1 MNERLFRLPF
11 ESNDDE
17 LGPWDVLL
25 SNDAI
30 ADMRKLEPLAIKAV
44 MEKLMQMSSG
54 KWNKYGLQH
63 TVQSCIVPIYEV
75 ELPDYGGLK
84 ILWQVDYG
92 FSIRK
97 NSLMQHV
104 AIWTV
109 TVNQE
114 QINEILENVSLLHQV
129 YTPEHKYRCT
139 LQQQIGKGN
148 IILPSFGDEEATRS
162 TQSRLRWNQTDDENL
177 LKVHEMLAT
186 NKFVPLSKN
195 LFRSLV
201 RGGTDFTFQVSKLE
215 YEIINHPSSAIVIGR
230 SGTGKTTCIMF
241 RLLGSYLTSQLNEMP
256 SSNDNNANSHKR
268 QIFITLSENLCCRVK
283 EYFNKLQGSAKLTN
297 EKMSMAQFY
306 ESVNR
311 KGCSNI
317 DVKNVTKRGK
327 GNIVDYTPN
336 SFRQLTKGHF
346 PLIITYK
353 TLIDMLLKTYD
364 INLPNPTKKP
374 NFDTDDNASWKHFVD
389 YRLFAK
395 KYWCHFND
403 YYRKNFDCGLVF
415 SEFSIIKGFDSEGEY
430 LSREDYQVISTKKFP
445 TFCYNRDEIYDLFL
459 EYEKKKTLN
468 FDYDSIDLT
477 IKILRHAKK
486 EPLGGL
492 QIHELYIDECQD
504 NSIVDL
510 ALILKLFEHADN
522 IFFAGDIAQCI
533 SRGSSFRFQDL
544 KALVYKWELDRS
556 KFIYNQPSAIMPKQF
571 EMNINYRSH
580 NGILRLA
587 SSVIDLISHFF
598 PESIDKLP
606 REHGEVGGPRPIVFE
621 GFDSKAFFFHED
633 ENESSNIEFGASQV
647 IIVRDDKTK
656 EHLKEKIGEEFGLI
670 LTVFESKG
678 MEFNDVFLY
687 NFFADSFAHSKWRVI
702 FSAFGNHSKGIQ
714 DFYHEKHYILS
725 SELKNLYVAVTR
737 ARQRIWIY
745 DENTV
750 SREPICMYWEHHGLI
765 NIIVNEN
772 ENDTLSNL
780 DEEGSGSPYQHH
792 SKQAKIALST
802 LAEKK
807 KSGPDEWNQQ
817 GNNFFERQQYDQA
830 VFCFKKSK
838 NKENEELAEAY
849 LLQQV
854 ARDSIYDDD
863 DAAVDT
869 NFVRAAE
876 AFIKCSMPIEAA
888 SCYQEISMH
897 EKAGDV
903 CVEYGML
910 EHAADCYF
918 KAKKWDKA
926 GTIYLKLEK
935 YNKAFIAYKNGKFYK
950 EVNTLVQ
957 RQKIDENH
965 ISTHYRSVARGLCSC
980 GKFEEAIDNIIILKE
995 ANSEDLEVLKC
1006 ILHLC
1011 RVNIIKN
1018 ILTFS
1023 NTKEVVNSL
1032 FYMAKNFVKKFKSQ
1046 LLEKSEQW
1054 KSLMKEIQLYSAY
1067 LNKDL
1072 NSANECIQFFRN
1084 NQEPVTEFCA
1094 VNICLQIIP
1103 QSVEHWH
1110 EWLQCLLRL
1119 CELTFLFIAPHQNA
1133 DNVKKIHK
1141 YLKEIF
1147 FVKSDSHEWKV
1158 FLSNPFLNIWD
1169 KNIQHKITDD
1179 GHVYNINSLHMKMK
1193 QFLASYIFKLI
1204 CDVDKKS
1211 RQIPNIYSH
1220 ICHCQNSSCENHH
1233 AIPTPLILKQHLE
1246 LVSLNHTIIQQIDI
1260 MYHCKGLLS
1269 KEQSEKVPGMQGW
1282 WTEKLVEIRIRYLS
1296 PQISCPEMS
1305 RMMLSKLLIHT
1316 YSGFISYVQN
1326 IWITKE
1332 LKVDNFAVM
1341 LKCIFIL
1348 QQLKDKQGI
1357 DMFDLEMSKIK
1368 ELSQPD
1374 ESLIGFEEYHGYK
1387 YYEVIPVG
1395 KRLSLLFEHLYKNYV
1410 IDAIL
1415 HAGVFIQYALDN
1427 TKMVHLDNSD
1437 SLGDLVSLMEFK
1449 MSLVFMAS
1457 PEYCDFCL
1465 PLAYLVNYFKAFTVK
1480 PLFFNLNQKNSYY
1493 KEDYLAAI
1501 NDSFNQV
1508 KQLLEQ
1514 EGDLKIILRLIR
1526 LLALISLNE
1535 FTFTQKIF
1543 DLFNHLNNKI
1553 VSPEANKYLAGNYM
1567 KTMSLFHLMK
1577 ILNEDLKE
1585 NGLDSLVIVHY
1596 NWGGISKFSKYES
1609 HGIVKLTYSSIDE
1622 FNSALQQISPS
1633 IAVVFDNIW
1642 HQDIFKE
1649 NEGRGSIVDSIM
1661 KLNEMQCKMDG
1672 TKVKLH
1678 KRINNSPD
1686 MDIAEE
1692 CVDLLEE
1699 LELTHY
1705 ENIKQALNSLSPT
1718 WDVKE
1723 SKQEDVEWLENK
1735 LQEVDNIINQ
1745 VYKWLDEC
1753 KDVMN

>member
-522 IFFAGDIAQCI
+522 IFFAGDIAQ
-533 SRGSSFRFQDL
+533 L
-544 KALVYKWELDRS
+544 
-556 KFIYNQPSAIMPKQF
+556 
-571 EMNINYRSH
+571 
-580 NGILRLA
+580 
-587 SSVIDLISHFF
+587 IDLITHFF

-606 REHGEVGGPRPIVFE
+606 HECGEVGGPRPIVFE
-621 GFDSKAFFFHED
+621 GLED
-633 ENESSNIEFGASQV
+633 GNESSNNGFGARQI
-647 IIVRDDKTK
+647 IIVRDEEAK
-656 EHLKEKIGEEFGLI
+656 EHLKKKIGEEFGLI

-678 MEFNDVFLY
+678 MEFDDVLLY
-687 NFFADSFAHSKWRVI
+687 NFFADSPACSKWRVI

-714 DFYHEKHYILS
+714 KFYHEKHYILS

-737 ARQRIWIY
+737 ARQKIWIY

-765 NIIVNEN
+765 NIIKNVYGNEN
-772 ENDTLSNL
+772 YVDKEEKNITYQKQSN
-780 DEEGSGSPYQHH
+780 QV
-792 SKQAKIALST
+792 KISLST
-802 LAEKK
+802 LAKKK
-807 KSGPDEWNQQ
+807 KSSPHEWDQQ
-817 GNNFFERQQYDQA
+817 GEIFFERQQYDQ
-830 VFCFKKSK
+830 KSK
-838 NKENEELAEAY
+838 NKENEELAVAY
-849 LLQQV
+849 LLQQ
-854 ARDSIYDDD
+854 
-863 DAAVDT
+863 
-869 NFVRAAE
+869 
-876 AFIKCSMPIEAA
+876 AFIKCSLPIETA
-888 SCYQEISMH
+888 SCYQEIGMH
-897 EKAGDV
+897 EKAGDI
-903 CVEYGML
+903 CVEWNKF
-910 EHAADCYF
+910 EHAANCYS

-926 GTIYLKLEK
+926 GNNFQKVGM
-935 YNKAFIAYKNGKFYK
+935 YNKAFVAYKNGEFFEKVEDLIHSY
-950 EVNTLVQ
+950 
-957 RQKIDENH
+957 RQEIDENL
-965 ISTHYRSVARGLCSC
+965 ISTHYRSVASGLCLC
-980 GKFEEAIDNIIILKE
+980 GKFEEATNIIIMNLKE
-995 ANSEDLEVLKC
+995 INSEDINVLKC
-1006 ILHLC
+1006 FVHLC
-1011 RVNIIKN
+1011 RVNVITN
-1018 ILTFS
+1018 IMTDL
-1023 NTKEVVNSL
+1023 NVKQEVGKLLSKANDFL
-1032 FYMAKNFVKKFKSQ
+1032 KKFKS
-1046 LLEKSEQW
+1046 ESEQW
-1054 KSLMKEIQLYSAY
+1054 KSLAKEIQLYVAY
-1067 LNKDL
+1067 LNQDL
-1072 NSANECIQFFRN
+1072 NNVYECMQFFNGRK
-1084 NQEPVTEFCA
+1084 ELVAEFCA

-1103 QSVEHWH
+1103 QSAEYWH
-1110 EWLQCLLRL
+1110 EQLQRLLRL
-1119 CELTFLFIAPHQNA
+1119 CELTFDFIASDQNT
-1133 DNVKKIHK
+1133 NNIEK
-1141 YLKEIF
+1141 IF
-1147 FVKSDSHEWKV
+1147 FVNKVGNYSHKWNI
-1158 FLSNPFLNIWD
+1158 FLGNPLLHVWD
-1169 KNIQHKITDD
+1169 KIQHKIMSYW
-1179 GHVYNINSLHMKMK
+1179 HVYDMNSLHMKMK
-1193 QFLASYIFKLI
+1193 QFLASYIFELI
-1204 CDVDKKS
+1204 WDVDQKS
-1211 RQIPNIYSH
+1211 RCIPDVSSH
-1220 ICHCQNSSCENHH
+1220 ICQFLPSCQKSGCKNHH
-1233 AIPTPLILKQHLE
+1233 VVPTPLILNQRLKLA
-1246 LVSLNHTIIQQIDI
+1246 SLTYTIIRQLNV
-1260 MYHCKGLLS
+1260 MYNQHELLRE
-1269 KEQSEKVPGMQGW
+1269 EQSKQVPGIQRRW
-1282 WTEKLVEIRIRYLS
+1282 AENLVKFHIRYQS
-1296 PQISCPEMS
+1296 PQISCPEITQ
-1305 RMMLSKLLIHT
+1305 MMLSELPKHT
-1316 YSGFISYVQN
+1316 RSGFISYVQN

-1332 LKVDNFAVM
+1332 LKVDNFAAM

-1348 QQLKDKQGI
+1348 QQLKYKQGI
-1357 DMFDLEMSKIK
+1357 NMFDLEMSKTK
-1368 ELSQPD
+1368 KLSYHDYLP
-1374 ESLIGFEEYHGYK
+1374 IGFEKCGNDQA
-1387 YYEVIPVG
+1387 IPVG
-1395 KRLSLLFEHLYKNYV
+1395 KQLSLFFENLYKNKV
-1410 IDAIL
+1410 IHAISNAKL
-1415 HAGVFIQYALDN
+1415 FIKYALDN
-1427 TKMVHLDNSD
+1427 AKLVQLDGPD
-1437 SLGDLVSLMEFK
+1437 ALGDLVSLMEFK
-1449 MSLVFMAS
+1449 VSLIFMAG
-1457 PEYCDFCL
+1457 PDHYDFCL
-1465 PLAYLVNYFKAFTVK
+1465 PRAYLVNFFKAFTMK
-1480 PLFFNLNQKNSYY
+1480 PLFFKFNQQNTYY

-1501 NDSFNQV
+1501 DHSFKQI
-1508 KQLLEQ
+1508 KQLLKQ
-1514 EGDLKIILRLIR
+1514 RGDLSITLRLIR
-1526 LLALISLNE
+1526 LLVIISLNVSVFAQE
-1535 FTFTQKIF
+1535 IF
-1543 DLFNHLNNKI
+1543 DFFNHLNNKI
-1553 VSPEANKYLAGNYM
+1553 SSPRAKKYFAED
-1567 KTMSLFHLMK
+1567 SSPFHLMNV
-1577 ILNEDLKE
+1577 LSEDLNE

-1596 NWGGISKFSKYES
+1596 DCGGTSKFFNYES
-1609 HGIVKLTYSSIDE
+1609 QDIIKLSHSSSIKE
-1622 FNSALQQISPS
+1622 FHFALQQIISPVATS
-1633 IAVVFDNIW
+1633 SMSVTIFNKDEDNEIKSW
-1642 HQDIFKE
+1642 FLHANESATKIQTWIRHALEQKKSHQLQKIYNEIITFCQGALRKKKE
-1649 NEGRGSIVDSIM
+1649 KALHKYIILLRDPMVDVTA
-1661 KLNEMQCKMDG
+1661 KLNKMQSKMDA
-1672 TKVKLH
+1672 TKDKLNIT
-1678 KRINNSPD
+1678 KDKLNNNKD
-1686 MDIAEE
+1686 MDKVEE
-1692 CVDLLEE
+1692 CLNLLEKFNY
-1699 LELTHY
+1699 THY
-1705 ENIKQALNSLSPT
+1705 ENVKQALDSLST
-1718 WDVKE
+1718 TENTKE
-1723 SKQEDVEWLENK
+1723 LKKENVEWLENK
-1735 LQEVDNIINQ
+1735 LQEAHDLIKQ
-1745 VYKWLDEC
+1745 VYEWLDKC
-1753 KDVMN
+1753 KDDVMKSGQL

>member
-1 MNERLFRLPF
+1 MNEVIFRLPF
-11 ESNDDE
+11 EINDDE

-25 SNDAI
+25 SDFAI
-30 ADMRKLEPLAIKAV
+30 RDMRVLDPLAIKAV
-44 MEKLMQMSSG
+44 TEKLMQISSG
-54 KWNKYGLQH
+54 KWKKHKLQH
-63 TVQSCIVPIYEV
+63 TVESHSQIVPIYV
-75 ELPDYGGLK
+75 AELPDNDGLK

-92 FSIRK
+92 FSVRNSSFIQYVEVWAVTK
-97 NSLMQHV
+97 NQK
-104 AIWTV
+104 
-109 TVNQE
+109 
-114 QINEILENVSLLHQV
+114 QITDILKNTELLHKV
-129 YTPEHKYRCT
+129 YTSEHKHRCT
-139 LQQQIGKGN
+139 FQQTSKDD
-148 IILPSFGDEEATRS
+148 IILPVTFGGEEVTKS
-162 TQSRLRWNQTDDENL
+162 TERRLSSNQMDDENL
-177 LKVHEMLAT
+177 LKIHEMLTT
-186 NKFVPLSKN
+186 NKFVPLSKD
-195 LFRSLV
+195 LFKSLV
-201 RGGTDFTFQVSKLE
+201 RGGTDFTFQVSELE
-215 YEIINHPSSAIVIGR
+215 HKIINHPTSAIVVGR
-230 SGTGKTTCIMF
+230 SGTGKTTCIVF
-241 RLLGSYLTSQLNEMP
+241 RLLASYLKSHLNMIS
-256 SSNDNNANSHKR
+256 SSNDNGGNSQKR

-283 EYFNKLQGSAKLTN
+283 EHFNKLRESALFAN
-297 EKMSMAQFY
+297 EKMSEAQFHEY
-306 ESVNR
+306 VRR
-311 KGCSNI
+311 KGEE
-317 DVKNVTKRGK
+317 NVNLDANDTKLEEEDML
-327 GNIVDYTPN
+327 NDIPN
-336 SFRQLTKGHF
+336 SFHYSKLTDDYF

-353 TLIDMLLKTYD
+353 KFIQMLQGTYGIDFQNPAKQPKFNENDNDIERLLHQQD
-364 INLPNPTKKP
+364 FISSVS
-374 NFDTDDNASWKHFVD
+374 DASWRHFVD
-389 YRLFAK
+389 YNLFAN
-395 KYWCHFND
+395 KYWPHFND
-403 YYRKNFDCGLVF
+403 YYRKNLDCGLVF
-415 SEFSIIKGFDSEGEY
+415 SEFAIIKGSNLEGKH
-430 LSREDYQVISTKKFP
+430 LSREEYQEISTKKYP
-445 TFCYNRDEIYDLFL
+445 AFCYNRGEIYDLFQ
-459 EYEKKKTLN
+459 EYQRRKSRN
-468 FDYDSIDLT
+468 FDYDSIDMT
-477 IKILRHAKK
+477 IDILRCAKTIS
-486 EPLGGL
+486 LNSL
-492 QIHELYIDECQD
+492 HIHELYIDECQD
-504 NSIVDL
+504 NNIVDL
-510 ALILKLFEHADN
+510 SLILKLFEFADS
-522 IFFAGDIAQCI
+522 IFLAGDIAQCI
-533 SRGSSFRFQDL
+533 ARGSSFRFQDL
-544 KALVYKWELDRS
+544 KALIHDWEVDRFNVIHNRPRN
-556 KFIYNQPSAIMPKQF
+556 KKPKQPELF
-571 EMNINYRSH
+571 EMKINYRSH
-580 NGILRLA
+580 NGILKLA
-587 SSVIDLISHFF
+587 SSVIDLITHFF
-598 PESIDKLP
+598 PDSIDQLS
-606 REHGEVGGPRPIVFE
+606 RECGEVGGPRPIVFNGVEAEQFYFHVFSMGE
-621 GFDSKAFFFHED
+621 GT
-633 ENESSNIEFGASQV
+633 SNIEFGAEQV
-647 IIVRDDKTK
+647 IIVRDDETRKRVK
-656 EHLKEKIGEEFGLI
+656 KKIGNAFVLI

-957 RQKIDENH
+957 RYRQKIDENH

-1514 EGDLKIILRLIR
+1514 E
-1526 LLALISLNE
+1526 A
-1535 FTFTQKIF
+1535 
-1543 DLFNHLNNKI
+1543 
-1553 VSPEANKYLAGNYM
+1553 
-1567 KTMSLFHLMK
+1567 MSLFHLMK